1 MIIND
6 LEVCKTLS
14 DVILLT
20 SDNRDN
26 VYYVFSYK
34 EMVAT
39 VGFISF
45 SSTKD
50 YLVGE
55 INEISESFITLML
68 IDYELEDTINKL
80 RIILTNIDGSKALTV
95 IINKQKVDT
104 QALYCML
111 QRLSDLFKL
120 DGIYKYE

>member
-26 VYYVFSYK
+26 AYYVFSYK

-95 IINKQKVDT
+95 IINKQKVDI